1 MKAILSRL
9 SGNGLTIVIV
19 LKRELDDFHLTN
31 GTRYLLGIDLQIFYD
46 YKIIQFYYHSQFDCG
61 RKSEYLGK
69 NTDILYICMT
79 LTNFIN
85 FDGIKYTLTSV
96 KPTNRSGNVYHLSN
110 ENHPTPFLT

>member
-9 SGNGLTIVIV
+9 SGNGLTIAIA

-31 GTRYLLGIDLQIFYD
+31 GTRYHYDLWV
-46 YKIIQFYYHSQFDCG
+46 KIIQFYYDSQFDCG

-79 LTNFIN
+79 LTSFIN

-96 KPTNRSGNVYHLSN
+96 KPTNRSGNVLKQ
-110 ENHPTPFLT
+110 ELLIIFF